1 MNILQIGCNEGNDK
15 VTEFLN
21 KNKKHLHKVLL
32 VDASSSALELAKTFY
47 KDFEGIDF
55 RHVAVIDSDESEID
69 LFYPVNTPNNVHCSV
84 LEQHVTQHKE
94 IEGDIYQRPAEKVKK
109 EKVPATKIS
118 NLLDY
123 FYHQYI
129 DRLYIDV
136 EGLDCKII
144 DDIDFE
150 KYNIGYIRFEHTH
163 SENTFKSNGP
173 NLETTIRRLNK
184 FGYTI
189 LADPNC
195 HEDLIALKNI

>member
-15 VTEFLN
+15 VSDFIS
-21 KNKKHLHKVLL
+21 KNKKYFSKVLL

-69 LFYPVNTPNNVHCSV
+69 LFYPANTPNNVHCSV
-84 LEQHVTQHKE
+84 IEQHVTQHKK

-109 EKVPATKIS
+109 EKVPATRIN

-123 FYHQYI
+123 FDSQYI

-136 EGLDCKII
+136 EGLDCEII
-144 DDIDFE
+144 NDIDLQ
-150 KYNIGYIRFEHTH
+150 KYNVGYIRFEHTH
-163 SENTFKSNGP
+163 SENTFSSNGP
-173 NLETTIRRLNK
+173 NLKKTVNFLNQ

-189 LADPNC
+189 LADPSC
-195 HEDLIALKNI
+195 KEDLIALKNI